1 MLIWCFDVSTA
12 KQNNFNL
19 DRAFAKI
26 TDAFLREPH
35 LLKTTFE
42 DLKASFFQG
51 FSVIGFID
59 GEAVCHTR
67 LVNLVDNWFEL
78 GGTYVCPNHRREGIN
93 HEMYRIFLPKHSE
106 KDIIATTTNPVS
118 LRVGQDLGFVT
129 IQRKRLPEEVWRA
142 SCTCPAKKIGDK
154 GPEFCKLAFA
164 GELTEEAKLC
174 YFRITQET
182 AGRHNLG

>member
-59 GEAVCHTR
+59 GEGSFSVTIGKHKTLKRGIVILPEFEIEVRADDRRLHRLDPARWASGPVSRGHRPGRSLAVQEYSGA
-67 LVNLVDNWFEL
+67 V
-78 GGTYVCPNHRREGIN
+78 RREGGYPAIRAN
-93 HEMYRIFLPKHSE
+93 ARS
-106 KDIIATTTNPVS
+106 A
-118 LRVGQDLGFVT
+118 LGPAGANNRT
-129 IQRKRLPEEVWRA
+129 PHRDYPASASPDCRA
-142 SCTCPAKKIGDK
+142 SGA
-154 GPEFCKLAFA
+154 
-164 GELTEEAKLC
+164 
-174 YFRITQET
+174 
-182 AGRHNLG
+182 